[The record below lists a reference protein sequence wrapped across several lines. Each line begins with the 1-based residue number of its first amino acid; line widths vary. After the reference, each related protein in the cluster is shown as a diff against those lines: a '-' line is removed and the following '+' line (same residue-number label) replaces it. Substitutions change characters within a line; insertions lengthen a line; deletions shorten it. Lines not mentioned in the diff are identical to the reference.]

1 MRTSTKLYILV
12 FAIIFAVILP
22 PILCYIFIVRP
33 ADHTAGQDTSTNTG
47 NEHTSTEGLDTTD
60 AAKSFTILID
70 PGHGGFDPGK
80 VGHRLKTG
88 IGTYGSGIFR
98 VSDQRLRQV
107 PEQ

>member
-47 NEHTSTEGLDTTD
+47 NEHTSTKGLDTTD

-70 PGHGGFDPGK
+70 PGHGGC
-80 VGHRLKTG
+80 R
-88 IGTYGSGIFR
+88 
-98 VSDQRLRQV
+98 
-107 PEQ
+107 

>member
-12 FAIIFAVILP
+12 FAIIFAVILS

-70 PGHGGFDPGK
+70 PGHGGC
-80 VGHRLKTG
+80 R
-88 IGTYGSGIFR
+88 
-98 VSDQRLRQV
+98 
-107 PEQ
+107 